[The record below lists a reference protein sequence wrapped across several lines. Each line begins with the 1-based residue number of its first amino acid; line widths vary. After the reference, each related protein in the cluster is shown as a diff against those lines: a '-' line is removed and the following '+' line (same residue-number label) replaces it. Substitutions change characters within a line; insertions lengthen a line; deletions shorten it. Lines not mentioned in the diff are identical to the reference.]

1 MHVQRRS
8 GALLLVVAV
17 LQLTARASA
26 VTKSVLVGPDN
37 TLTFRDMESGDSTT
51 TVTAGDTVRWQWVSG
66 THSTTRLDAPET
78 WDSGVQS
85 TPFSFS
91 RQFMVPGTFP
101 YICTVHVS
109 FGMTGTVVVQPAG
122 ASTTTSTLTPTTTTT
137 TTTTTLP
144 PALRCEDTAMRK
156 LAGLSGPIVKC
167 HARAARRGFKQEP
180 FDEEA
185 CEARAK
191 AQFDRA
197 ARKLPAATCPACLLG
212 ARAALRDQ
220 VESLLDT
227 ATGAAFCAAGAP
239 FGGDDAGSA
248 PADQPS
254 LKCGIKVTRN
264 AASLVE
270 ALVACRIQAA
280 DSAFRMAPFDAE
292 ACAGAAETRFVMAV
306 GRIKRCP
313 ACLDSALLRD
323 AVKAAVDRLAAD
335 AYCAQ

>member
-8 GALLLVVAV
+8 GALLIVVAV
-17 LQLTARASA
+17 LQLAARASA

-37 TLTFRDMESGDSTT
+37 TLTFRDMESGDATT

-109 FGMTGTVVVQPAG
+109 FGMTGTVIVLPAG
-122 ASTTTSTLTPTTTTT
+122 ASTTTSTLTPT

-167 HARAARRGFKQEP
+167 HARAARRE
-180 FDEEA
+180 
-185 CEARAK
+185 RA
-191 AQFDRA
+191 
-197 ARKLPAATCPACLLG
+197 LP
-212 ARAALRDQ
+212 
-220 VESLLDT
+220 E
-227 ATGAAFCAAGAP
+227 
-239 FGGDDAGSA
+239 
-248 PADQPS
+248 
-254 LKCGIKVTRN
+254 
-264 AASLVE
+264 
-270 ALVACRIQAA
+270 
-280 DSAFRMAPFDAE
+280 
-292 ACAGAAETRFVMAV
+292 
-306 GRIKRCP
+306 
-313 ACLDSALLRD
+313 
-323 AVKAAVDRLAAD
+323 
-335 AYCAQ
+335 

>member
-8 GALLLVVAV
+8 GALLIVVAV

-26 VTKSVLVGPDN
+26 VTKTVLVGPDN

-51 TVTAGDTVRWQWVSG
+51 TS
-66 THSTTRLDAPET
+66 
-78 WDSGVQS
+78 
-85 TPFSFS
+85 
-91 RQFMVPGTFP
+91 
-101 YICTVHVS
+101 
-109 FGMTGTVVVQPAG
+109 
-122 ASTTTSTLTPTTTTT
+122 
-137 TTTTTLP
+137 TTTLP
-144 PALRCEDTAMRK
+144 PAFKCEDMAMRK
-156 LAGLSGPIVKC
+156 LAGRSGPIVKC

-220 VESLLDT
+220 VESLLDA

-248 PADQPS
+248 
-254 LKCGIKVTRN
+254 
-264 AASLVE
+264 
-270 ALVACRIQAA
+270 
-280 DSAFRMAPFDAE
+280 
-292 ACAGAAETRFVMAV
+292 
-306 GRIKRCP
+306 
-313 ACLDSALLRD
+313 
-323 AVKAAVDRLAAD
+323 
-335 AYCAQ
+335 